1 MSQTTTQV
9 ARGRLQLDYL
19 PISLFGS
26 VMGLTGLSVAWR
38 LAQARYGDP
47 AWLAPVAP
55 AIGIIAV
62 VAFVAILAAYAIKV
76 LTAFDTVRT
85 EFRDPIAG
93 SLFGTAIIS
102 LLLLPIVLAPYNLI
116 LAQALWIAGAI
127 GMILFA
133 WLIVGRWMS
142 DRQQVA
148 HATPAWVIPV
158 VGLLNVPLAMPVL
171 GLPPMH
177 GLMVFALA
185 TGLFFAVPLF
195 TLIFSRLLFEPP
207 LPDALKPSLL
217 ILIAPFAVGCSTYTV
232 TTGRADMF
240 AAGALHADAV
250 RSGRVARPAAPPAG
264 LLSIPHLL
272 VGRELSARRVRH
284 RWLALRRCRT
294 RFHSGFDRVGAP
306 GPGDAGRRRTV
317 RSHAARPGQGRVA
330 DAERLT
336 NAAATV
342 SVAPAAFAIV
352 QNGRCR

>member
-38 LAQARYGDP
+38 LTQARYGDP

-55 AIGIIAV
+55 TIGIIAV

-76 LTAFDTVRT
+76 LTALDTVRI

-127 GMILFA
+127 GMVLFA

-148 HATPAWVIPV
+148 HATPAWTIPV
-158 VGLLNVPLAMPVL
+158 VGLLNVPLAMPAL

-232 TTGRADMF
+232 TTGRADLFAQALYMLTLFLLAVLLGQLRHLPVCCPFRISWWAVSFPLAASAIAGLRF
-240 AAGALHADAV
+240 AAAEPGFIPDLIALALLALATLV
-250 RSGRVARPAAPPAG
+250 VAG
-264 LLSIPHLL
+264 LFARTLL
-272 VGRELSARRVRH
+272 GLVKGELRTLSA
-284 RWLALRRCRT
+284 
-294 RFHSGFDRVGAP
+294 
-306 GPGDAGRRRTV
+306 
-317 RSHAARPGQGRVA
+317 
-330 DAERLT
+330 
-336 NAAATV
+336 
-342 SVAPAAFAIV
+342 
-352 QNGRCR
+352 